1 MKSRMAEKE
10 FFSSALFSRLDIT
23 LSTKSP
29 SSQVESRYAYH
40 LHSSLFLHPARIEQT
55 PRSGYLRI
63 VVTRCY
69 SYTRRRR
76 TQHRQQHENERPR
89 KRSKKREGK
98 KREKTSNTVSGEH
111 VSLAHEKK
119 EHSSIFWFDEPLPN
133 VFFRIEDGNVARDAY
148 NPLPFPSIWFR
159 AYLLV
164 MKLFAMFHMQKQR
177 AREKNS
183 KVPEANKD

>member
-1 MKSRMAEKE
+1 MKSRMAGKE

-89 KRSKKREGK
+89 KRSKEREEK

-119 EHSSIFWFDEPLPN
+119 ERSSIFWFDEPLPN
-133 VFFRIEDGNVARDAY
+133 VFFRIERRKCRSRCLQSTSLSFNLIPSVFARNETLCNVSHAETE
-148 NPLPFPSIWFR
+148 SE
-159 AYLLV
+159 
-164 MKLFAMFHMQKQR
+164 
-177 AREKNS
+177 REKLES
-183 KVPEANKD
+183 T